1 MRERERESRRRRRYP
16 MIQYK
21 DLREVGWFKTK
32 NWIRA
37 PKKKKLENVWKID
50 KIECCCWTLRWCT
63 LAPIC
68 LYISQPMIIPRP
80 RDKKRIEKK
89 ERRWVSF
96 IYIIFFSGDG
106 IWSLRESK
114 TRIKSREIYKFTK
127 LSMKV
132 RGETGHETSGDQH
145 DDWNDL

>member
-1 MRERERESRRRRRYP
+1 MKTFERLIRLNVVVELFDDVHLLPSVYTYPNLWSFQDQETRNVSRR
-16 MIQYK
+16 
-21 DLREVGWFKTK
+21 
-32 NWIRA
+32 
-37 PKKKKLENVWKID
+37 
-50 KIECCCWTLRWCT
+50 
-63 LAPIC
+63 
-68 LYISQPMIIPRP
+68 
-80 RDKKRIEKK
+80 KK